1 MAFNDTISQLT
12 GSSTFYDWFIKE
24 NDEIIS
30 KLNQITVSGVTSGD
44 GVLASTNLSSGLVT
58 VSIGG
63 TSGTIQAGL
72 TFAGPVSFT
81 GEVVIPNT
89 SYKITGITLGTSG
102 YTFGSVVRIN
112 SSGYTAA
119 KANDPDS
126 AEVIG
131 VISSRNASYSVVT
144 VLGKIDGDFTQ
155 VAGSTLSPG
164 CVYFL
169 SGQTA
174 GYITTTEPTTI
185 GYVSKPVII
194 GVGATS
200 GVVLQYRG
208 NYLNSSGSGSGI
220 SGSNK
225 ITITIDKSI
234 TNPSSYGF
242 SAGNFISFAPDIL
255 AGNTFFH
262 QWLSLTGRTAIGG
275 WFLSGSQDYATN
287 LDGVITPPGNIS
299 VFDFTPEEN
308 FVVGMIESVNE
319 SAGSYNVYQI
329 ITHGTTTV
337 IPQSITNS
345 PTKQGSWRISGT
357 TYNVNSSGVTGQLK
371 IQDIYRWETNGHLYV
386 GQVFDSSPSYWHV
399 DIRSGGDPFLGVV
412 ASSYKATSQS
422 ESLTNGL
429 NYTFNGDFSI
439 WQRDTAKN
447 SQYTT
452 SGNIYFADNWIR
464 RQSGIASGSSQY
476 IQRQNFSITST
487 EVEGNPEY
495 YLDMKC
501 IADPVGADPTGGEYS
516 VGHVIEN
523 IETFNGGEISVSF
536 YAKCSQPSYSANVYF
551 ARYSGGSQ
559 ISKDTIGSVDLTTTW
574 TKYNLTYEVPS
585 LSAGSYSDDYVE
597 IGVDL
602 IPLIEEAYDA
612 SVAIGT
618 SLYVSLASM
627 VVYSGS
633 YAAPPHIF
641 EKYEDKLRKA
651 RRFYYTTYTSS
662 QTIGSKT
669 MLNSTDPVLN
679 TISFSFL
686 PTKPYTIYNLPTEMR
701 EEPTVTV
708 YSPKGVANEM
718 YNQTAGRDLKATS
731 GTKGYNDQLR
741 SGGAPGTQTVSTTSD
756 ASTIKININT
766 GAVPFDVINLHLI
779 ADASYPI

>member
-1 MAFNDTISQLT
+1 
-12 GSSTFYDWFIKE
+12 
-24 NDEIIS
+24 
-30 KLNQITVSGVTSGD
+30 
-44 GVLASTNLSSGLVT
+44 
-58 VSIGG
+58 
-63 TSGTIQAGL
+63 
-72 TFAGPVSFT
+72 
-81 GEVVIPNT
+81 
-89 SYKITGITLGTSG
+89 
-102 YTFGSVVRIN
+102 
-112 SSGYTAA
+112 
-119 KANDPDS
+119 
-126 AEVIG
+126 
-131 VISSRNASYSVVT
+131 
-144 VLGKIDGDFTQ
+144 
-155 VAGSTLSPG
+155 
-164 CVYFL
+164 
-169 SGQTA
+169 
-174 GYITTTEPTTI
+174 
-185 GYVSKPVII
+185 
-194 GVGATS
+194 
-200 GVVLQYRG
+200 
-208 NYLNSSGSGSGI
+208 
-220 SGSNK
+220 
-225 ITITIDKSI
+225 
-234 TNPSSYGF
+234 
-242 SAGNFISFAPDIL
+242 
-255 AGNTFFH
+255 
-262 QWLSLTGRTAIGG
+262 
-275 WFLSGSQDYATN
+275 
-287 LDGVITPPGNIS
+287 
-299 VFDFTPEEN
+299 
-308 FVVGMIESVNE
+308 
-319 SAGSYNVYQI
+319 
-329 ITHGTTTV
+329 
-337 IPQSITNS
+337 
-345 PTKQGSWRISGT
+345 
-357 TYNVNSSGVTGQLK
+357 
-371 IQDIYRWETNGHLYV
+371 
-386 GQVFDSSPSYWHV
+386 
-399 DIRSGGDPFLGVV
+399 
-412 ASSYKATSQS
+412 
-422 ESLTNGL
+422 
-429 NYTFNGDFSI
+429 
-439 WQRDTAKN
+439 
-447 SQYTT
+447 
-452 SGNIYFADNWIR
+452 
-464 RQSGIASGSSQY
+464 
-476 IQRQNFSITST
+476 
-487 EVEGNPEY
+487 
-495 YLDMKC
+495 MKC